1 MPGLLE
7 NAVNAFLPG
16 FFYDQVAIFDQ
27 NFRQIFSTARPLKAV
42 VKEQAK
48 LMEHPIETGATIVDH
63 RIILPVE
70 IELSLVLE
78 SYFGV
83 SVEYQ
88 QVYNA
93 IREAYLNS
101 VLLTV
106 QTRSGVYTNQL
117 IQSLPHE
124 EDPTQYDVLTLALSL
139 KQVIF
144 VTAQYATTPKNPSNS
159 NTTNRGMQLP
169 MPASPMQTS
178 IGGDVFDLAA
188 NGISKAIGFF
198 GGV

>member
-27 NFRQIFSTARPLKAV
+27 NFKQIFATARPLKAV

-144 VTAQYATTPKNPSNS
+144 VTAQYGTTPKNPSNS

-169 MPASPMQTS
+169 MSATEPQTTTAQDLVGLANKGFKY
-178 IGGDVFDLAA
+178 IG
-188 NGISKAIGFF
+188 SFF
-198 GGV
+198 

>member
-1 MPGLLE
+1 MPNLLE

-16 FFYDQVAIFDQ
+16 FFYDQDFH
-27 NFRQIFSTARPLKAV
+27 QIFRTARPLKAV

-70 IELSLVLE
+70 IELSMVLE
-78 SYFGV
+78 STFGF

-88 QVYNA
+88 QVYLQ

-101 VLLTV
+101 TLLTV

-117 IQSLPHE
+117 IQSMPHE

-144 VTAQYATTPKNPSNS
+144 VTAQYGTAPKNPSNT
-159 NTTNRGMQLP
+159 NTVNRGAQQP
-169 MPASPMQTS
+169 M
-178 IGGDVFDLAA
+178 AA
-188 NGISKAIGFF
+188 NDDQTTVAQDAAAGLSSYYQKASKFF
-198 GGV
+198 GGLFQ